1 MTERT
6 FRRYTNLASA
16 LHILRDRCITLLSPE
31 TWDDRNDAF
40 FMAEYKRLKKAKT
53 VLAICLAVR
62 EETYHHWQ
70 VFSRGAD
77 GVCLE
82 FDPEKLQSAFD
93 QAAGVR
99 HQLVDYHLVTEV
111 NKMED
116 VDKERLPFMKR
127 WPYGDEKEYR
137 AIYVDESHEVDAY
150 AVPIELGAITRITL
164 SPWLAPALVPVVKET
179 LKSVACKPQLRVH
192 RSTLL
197 DNEQWKK
204 LTGRV
209 AMPIAPHGG

>member
-16 LHILRDRCITLLSPE
+16 LHILRNRCLTLLSPE
-31 TWDDRNDAF
+31 TWEDRNDAY
-40 FMAEYKRLKKAKT
+40 FMSEYKRLKKAKSI
-53 VLAICLAVR
+53 LAICLAIR

-82 FDPEKLQSAFD
+82 FDPEKLRSAFD
-93 QAAGVR
+93 RAGVR
-99 HQLVDYHLVTEV
+99 HRLVDYRLISEV

-116 VDKERLPFMKR
+116 VDLESLPFMKR
-127 WPYGDEKEYR
+127 WPYGDEQEYR
-137 AIYVDESHEVDAY
+137 AIFVERRKELDAFP
-150 AVPIELGAITRITL
+150 VPIERDAITRITL
-164 SPWLAPALVPVVKET
+164 SPWLAPALVSVVKDA
-179 LKSVACKPQLRVH
+179 LKSLPDCPKEVY

-197 DNEQWKK
+197 DNNQWKK

-209 AMPIAPHGG
+209 AMPIPPHGN

>member
-1 MTERT
+1 
-6 FRRYTNLASA
+6 
-16 LHILRDRCITLLSPE
+16 
-31 TWDDRNDAF
+31 
-40 FMAEYKRLKKAKT
+40 MAEYKRLKKAKT

-70 VFSRGAD
+70 IFSRGAD

-82 FDPEKLQSAFD
+82 FDPQKLKSSFD
-93 QAAGVR
+93 QAPGVR
-99 HQLVDYHLVTEV
+99 HRLVDYHLVTEV

-137 AIYVDESHEVDAY
+137 AIYVDQRQELNAH
-150 AVPIELGAITRITL
+150 AVPIELNAITRITL

-179 LKSVACKPQLRVH
+179 LKSVACDPELRVY

-197 DNEQWKK
+197 DNDQWKM

>member
-16 LHILRDRCITLLSPE
+16 LHILRNGCLTLLSPE
-31 TWDDRNDAF
+31 TWDDRNDAY
-40 FMAEYKRLKKAKT
+40 FMSEYKRLKKAQSI
-53 VLAICLAVR
+53 LAICLAIR

-82 FDPEKLQSAFD
+82 FDPDKLRLAFD
-93 QAAGVR
+93 RAPGVR
-99 HQLVDYHLVTEV
+99 HQLVDYRLITEV
-111 NKMED
+111 NKMDD
-116 VDKERLPFMKR
+116 VDLDSLPFMKR

-137 AIYVDESHEVDAY
+137 AIFVDRCHEVDAFP
-150 AVPIELGAITRITL
+150 VPIEPDAITRITL

-179 LKSVACKPQLRVH
+179 LKSLPSCPKEVY

-197 DNEQWKK
+197 DNNQWKK

-209 AMPIAPHGG
+209 AMPIAPYGN